1 MEGTIKDRLMKVAFE
16 NNYSSLRQMAEA
28 CGINYANLVR
38 VSNGKK
44 GDRTLRKIANFFKI
58 SYDWLTTGC
67 GMEDDEK
74 FNAIQEEWNAK
85 RGMNVESVVGGA
97 DAIQGETGRI
107 IRETKEGSL
116 LQDLTMLFSGIT
128 DDAIKYRGIK
138 GLVEL
143 QKELEMKNELLG
155 QKDEVIAKQDKE
167 IEFYRG
173 LLIDK
178 KG

>member
-28 CGINYANLVR
+28 CDVNYANLVR

-58 SYDWLTTGC
+58 PYDWLTTGC
-67 GMEDDEK
+67 GLENDEK
-74 FNAIQEEWNAK
+74 FNAIQEEWESKKKIENIAGNAD
-85 RGMNVESVVGGA
+85 V
-97 DAIQGETGRI
+97 IQDEMGHI
-107 IRETKEGSL
+107 IKETKEGTL
-116 LQDLTMLFSGIT
+116 LHDLTMLFSGIT
-128 DDAIKYRGIK
+128 DDTIKYRGIK

-143 QKELEMKNELLG
+143 QKELEMKNELLR
-155 QKDEVIAKQDKE
+155 QKDELVAKQDKE

-178 KG
+178 KN